1 MLLSAYG
8 AETVYYVSPV
18 GDGTDGSTW
27 ATAFRHPQDAVD
39 AAAAAANPDG
49 ARVVIADATYR
60 VKNANDAAVIRISA
74 GSIVL
79 EPQNAGAHG
88 VIIDGGT
95 SQTTGPDNVR
105 RALTIDAGLSGVTVT
120 GLVLTNG
127 FMVYNKSLQASTLH
141 ARSGTLSD
149 CRIHGWSRRR
159 CAFVYLAGDA
169 VLSRCLVTR
178 AASADYSSSSSGVDV
193 GIYLAG
199 NAQVLDSTIENLD
212 CYKGSGKF
220 GAVNMVS
227 SGCVLRG
234 CVIRGVHAGVPSG
247 ANAVGFGT
255 SFGGGVTATAGTI
268 EDCVVTNNSVFG
280 YGGGLYLDGSV
291 TVRNCVVWDNDATA
305 EGRDIFV
312 AAGKNPS
319 ITGTA
324 SSDTPDD
331 ANGNT
336 DLDPTAGFCAVGR
349 ATLGKAP
356 FAVAFRS
363 ADGNAAAVW
372 NFGDGG
378 TATGASPSH
387 TYAAPGVYTV
397 SRTTGG
403 ATETRLGYIVVTGER
418 LYVSKTGSATVPY
431 DTEAKAARH
440 PQDAIDL
447 ATAGTEVVVGD
458 GRYTA
463 RDGMD
468 YSVLVLRRGGVAVRS
483 ANGRGGVFIDGGT
496 ADPANDAVRRVLT
509 IGTGLDGVTLSG
521 LVLSNGVMKYNTSVY
536 PSSAMAYSG
545 TIADTDI
552 DVYCNQRCECVAFG
566 GSLVYTN
573 GHFTRRR
580 VITRACQNR
589 DVALKLFGSAQL
601 VGIHFHDIANVEAT
615 SYSLPAV
622 EMSSAN
628 ALVRNCLFT
637 GITTGGTSGTA
648 TKGAAL
654 YASAGTVENCTFFGN
669 KAYGDGGGAYVL
681 PAVVFRNNVAWG
693 NTAST
698 GNGNDVF
705 CSDHANISHSCASD
719 LTAGVNGNLAVAPGF
734 VDAANGDFSLDP
746 DSLCIDAGDD
756 QPWMADATDLAGNP
770 RLHGDAVDMG
780 AYECQ
785 TTSDALVADF
795 SVSSGAAFGPAPLSA
810 TFSATVAGGGDG
822 VAYAWDFGDGASL
835 PASSGN
841 ATASHTYGAVGAYTV
856 TLTAT
861 KDGKA
866 PCVVPVTN
874 CIVVVG
880 DVCYVSTN
888 GAAIPPYDTWAK
900 ATADIQAAVRL
911 NPSRVVA
918 SNGVYTL
925 DYTLGDFG
933 LNLQNPIEVVSVNGP
948 GATVIDSGVATAPPD
963 SSTVR
968 RIATLAHPGAVL
980 DGFTLRRAC
989 PPAVYATE
997 GALLNCV
1004 VTNSFRTYNQP
1015 LVRLSG
1021 TAAATNCVI
1030 DASGYTCMHVNA
1042 ETTAVLIDGGATLA
1056 NATVRNLSWTA
1067 NRANPDYARGG
1078 VIATGGAA
1086 VRNVLVHGIRFD
1098 LTDAA
1103 RAPAG
1108 IYAAGDATVE
1118 NCTVRD
1124 CWARYASCG
1133 GLGVYATGVSVRNCV
1148 AYGNTA
1154 GAAGDETAV
1163 DALFPSTPAAFA
1175 NNLVGVAALPANAE
1189 ACLVGENP
1197 LFAGASGFEISNG
1210 SPCRN
1215 RGVRLEWMDG
1225 ATDIAG
1231 KKRCFGRPDIGC
1243 WEIPIL
1249 DRSLISV
1256 R

>member
-8 AETVYYVSPV
+8 AETVYYVSPA
-18 GDGTDGSTW
+18 GDGTDGATW
-27 ATAFRHPQDAVD
+27 ATAFTHPQDAVD

-49 ARVVIADATYR
+49 ARVVIADATYKVR
-60 VKNANDAAVIRISA
+60 NASDAAVVKISA
-74 GSIVL
+74 GSIAL
-79 EPQNAGAHG
+79 EPQNAGGHG

-95 SQTTGPDNVR
+95 ETTTGSGNVR
-105 RALTIDAGLSGVTVT
+105 RALTIDAGLSGVSVT

-141 ARSGTLSD
+141 ARSGTISD

-178 AASADYSSSSSGVDV
+178 AAAADYSASMSSVDV

-199 NAQVLDSTIENLD
+199 NAQVLDSTIEDLD
-212 CYKGSGKF
+212 CYKGEGIF
-220 GAVNMVS
+220 GAVNMTS
-227 SGCVLRG
+227 SANVLKG
-234 CVIRGVHAGVPSG
+234 CVIRGVHAGIPRDSGGAGFGKSSG
-247 ANAVGFGT
+247 A
-255 SFGGGVTATAGTI
+255 GVYATAGTI

-280 YGGGLYLDGSV
+280 YGGGLYLNGSV

-305 EGRDIFV
+305 GGRDIFI

-331 ANGNT
+331 ASGNT
-336 DLDPTAGFCAVGR
+336 DLDPTAGFCAVGG

-356 FAVAFRS
+356 FAASFRS
-363 ADGNAAAVW
+363 ADGDATALW
-372 NFGDGG
+372 NFGDGA
-378 TATGASPSH
+378 TAIGASPSH

-397 SRTTGG
+397 SRTAGG
-403 ATETRLGYIVVTGER
+403 ATETRPGYVVVSGER
-418 LYVSKTGSATVPY
+418 LYVSKTGSATAPY

-458 GRYTA
+458 GAYAA
-463 RDGMD
+463 RNAMD
-468 YSVLVLRRGGVAVRS
+468 YSVLVFRRDGVALRS
-483 ANGRGGVFIDGGT
+483 ANGRGRVFIDGGT
-496 ADPANDAVRRVLT
+496 ADPANGTVRRVLT
-509 IGTGLDGVTLSG
+509 IGAGLDGVALSG

-536 PSSAMAYSG
+536 PSSTMAYSG

-552 DVYCNQRCECVAFG
+552 DVYCNRRCECVAFG

-580 VITRACQNR
+580 VSTNACQTR
-589 DVALKLFGSAQL
+589 DVAMKLFGSAQL
-601 VGIHFHDIANVEAT
+601 VGIHVHDIANIGSA

-622 EMSSAN
+622 EMTSAS

-637 GITTGGTSGTA
+637 GITTGGSSGTA

-654 YASAGTVENCTFFGN
+654 YASAGTVENCTFVGN
-669 KAYGDGGGAYVL
+669 KAYGAGGGAYVE

-705 CSDHANISHSCASD
+705 CSSYANVSHSCASD
-719 LTAGVNGNLAVAPGF
+719 LSAGVNGNVASAPVF
-734 VDAANGDFSLDP
+734 ADAANGDYSLSP
-746 DSLCIDAGDD
+746 DSPVGIDAGED
-756 QPWMADATDLAGNP
+756 QPWMAGATDLAGNP

-785 TTSDALVADF
+785 TASDALVADF
-795 SVSSGAAFGPAPLSA
+795 AVTSAHFGHAPLAA
-810 TFSATVAGGGDG
+810 TFAATVAGDSAG
-822 VAYAWDFGDGASL
+822 VTFAWDFGDGSSL
-835 PASSGN
+835 PASAAHDAPG
-841 ATASHTYGAVGAYTV
+841 HTYSAVGAYNV
-856 TLTAT
+856 TLTAA
-861 KDGKA
+861 KEGVGDL
-866 PCVVPVTN
+866 VVCKTN

-880 DVCYVSTN
+880 DVCY
-888 GAAIPPYDTWAK
+888 AAPGSAGTPPYDTWAK
-900 ATADIQAAVRL
+900 ATSNLQAAVAL
-911 NPSRVVA
+911 CPARVVA
-918 SNGVYTL
+918 TNGTYSL

-948 GATVIDSGVATAPPD
+948 DKTVIDSGIDTPPSD
-963 SSTVR
+963 SSSVR
-968 RIATLAHPGAVL
+968 RIVTLAHAGAVL
-980 DGFTLRRAC
+980 DGFTLTRAC
-989 PPAVYATE
+989 PPAVYATA

-1004 VTNSFRTYNQP
+1004 VTNSFRTYNEP

-1021 TAAATNCVI
+1021 TAAATNCVF

-1042 ETTAVLIDGGATLA
+1042 ETTAVRIDGDASLSRS
-1056 NATVRNLSWTA
+1056 TVRNLSWTS

-1078 VIATGGAA
+1078 IIAIGAAA
-1086 VRNVLVHGIRFD
+1086 VRNVLVHDIRFD
-1098 LTDAA
+1098 LNDAA

-1108 IYAAGDATVE
+1108 IYASGDATVE

-1133 GLGVYATGVSVRNCV
+1133 GLGVYAAGVSVRNCV

-1154 GAAGDETAV
+1154 GAVGDETAI

-1175 NNLVGVAALPANAE
+1175 HNLVGVAALPANAE